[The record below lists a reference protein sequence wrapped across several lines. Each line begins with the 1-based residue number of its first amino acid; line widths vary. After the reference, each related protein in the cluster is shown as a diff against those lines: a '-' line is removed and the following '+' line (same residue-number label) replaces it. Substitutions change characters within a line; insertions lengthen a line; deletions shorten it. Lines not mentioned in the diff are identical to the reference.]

1 MFDLTT
7 IGEGQIRLTVPPG
20 ERLQT
25 AAHLRVS
32 AACAEANVAGL
43 MAQLKRSTSWGSI
56 LPEGDLA
63 ERCLAEFRAVGV
75 DTSAIVR
82 VQQGRTALYFMEPGE
97 GSMPSYVTYDRL
109 GTPFRDIT
117 SDQLDWARL
126 LDTRLVLLTGITAAL
141 TSRTAAVVQEFAE
154 RAYHRGTG
162 LVLDVN
168 YRSLLWSP
176 SRAREVLQPIAERAS
191 IVFCSRRDAITV
203 FGVPSEEP
211 AGNVARML
219 RQRFGAEAVVT
230 TDRTSGVYISDAEGE
245 HDLDVDV
252 VPVIDR
258 PGAGDA
264 LVAGALDGYLDGSLL
279 DGVKTGMRLARI
291 ALTHYGDLTRI
302 GLQDLRL
309 PDSADI
315 IR

>member
-7 IGEGQIRLTVPPG
+7 LGEGQLRLTVPYG
-20 ERLQT
+20 ERLQA

-43 MAQLKRSTSWGSI
+43 LAQLKRSASWVSV

-75 DTSAIVR
+75 DTSAMVR
-82 VQQGRTALYFMEPGE
+82 VPEGRTALYFMEPGE
-97 GSMPSYVTYDRL
+97 GPMPSTVTYDRV

-117 SDQLDWARL
+117 SDQLDWGHV
-126 LDTRLVLLTGITAAL
+126 LDTRLLLLTGITAAL
-141 TSRTAAVVQEFAE
+141 TSRTAAVVQELAE
-154 RAYHRGTG
+154 RALGQG
-162 LVLDVN
+162 VAVVLDVN

-176 SRAREVLQPIAERAS
+176 SRAREVLQPIAERAR
-191 IVFCSRRDAITV
+191 IVFCSRRDAVTV
-203 FGVPSEEP
+203 FGIASDEP
-211 AGNVARML
+211 AENVPRML
-219 RQRFGAEAVVT
+219 RDLFGAESVVT
-230 TDRTSGVYISDAEGE
+230 TDRTSGVYVSGPEGE
-245 HDLDVDV
+245 HALEVDV

-264 LVAGALDGYLDGSLL
+264 LVAGALDGYLGGSLL
-279 DGVKTGMRLARI
+279 DGVKAGMRLART

-302 GLQDLRL
+302 GQCDLRI
-309 PDSADI
+309 PASSDI
-315 IR
+315 VR

>member
-7 IGEGQIRLTVPPG
+7 LGEGQIRLTVPHG
-20 ERLQT
+20 ERLQS
-25 AAHLRVS
+25 AGHLRVS

-43 MAQLKRSTSWGSI
+43 LAQLKRSTSWGSI

-82 VQQGRTALYFMEPGE
+82 VPEGRTALYFMEPGE
-97 GSMPSYVTYDRL
+97 GPMPSYVTYDRL

-117 SDQLDWARL
+117 ADQLDWERL
-126 LDTRLVLLTGITAAL
+126 LNTRLVLLTGITAAL

-154 RAYHRGTG
+154 RAHRRGVG

-176 SRAREVLQPIAERAS
+176 SRAREVLQPIAERAR
-191 IVFCSRRDAITV
+191 ILFCSRRDAITV
-203 FGVPSEEP
+203 FGVSREEP
-211 AGNVARML
+211 AANVPCML
-219 RQRFGAEAVVT
+219 RQRFGVESVVT
-230 TDRTSGVYISDAEGE
+230 TDRTSGVYVSGPEGDHALE
-245 HDLDVDV
+245 VDV

-264 LVAGALDGYLDGSLL
+264 LAAGALDGYLDGSLI
-279 DGVKTGMRLARI
+279 DGVKTGMRLART